1 MKQPA
6 RLRLLGS
13 KLLLLIG
20 AALLLQ
26 TLLSGA
32 LAYHLVLKRERSHR
46 RLELAEQA
54 GLLLPAIADSMQA
67 WTILG
72 PHVIQQ
78 AELRRRMHQSL
89 GDLEA
94 LSLAFV
100 DRSGNLAAAGFLESD
115 SRFAR
120 CREFMHGD
128 MSIAVAESLAA
139 SLELPMAI
147 YPMDAGWLF
156 LSSSDSIHPLW
167 NSEGLKSIGLL
178 FLSIGVLVTVLA
190 FLLLKP
196 LLDRFNR
203 FSHAFHRLGEGELGH
218 RLAVSGADELAMLAS
233 DFNRMAAR
241 LDEMRRRLDESD
253 GNRRA
258 LVADVSHEMGA
269 PLTNLRG
276 NLEALLGRMT
286 QDQDLQRKLKLCLT
300 QTLRMDHLVKDLL
313 DLARLEDAGL
323 KQEMDRIQLAD
334 LVEDEI
340 AAIELACLNNEIEL
354 KWECLCSIC
363 EVMADRERIA
373 QILRNLLRNAVQALE
388 NSEGERRI
396 TVTLDEEEGWVIAHV
411 CDTGEGIRAEELER
425 LFDRFYRPH
434 HKRSEGSGLGLCISR
449 RLAELHDGRLEATS
463 EGLGRGACFTLRLPT
478 AQAED

>member
-1 MKQPA
+1 MKRPA
-6 RLRLLGS
+6 RHHLLGS
-13 KLLLLIG
+13 KLLLLMG

-54 GLLLPAIADSMQA
+54 DLLLPAIADSMQA

-89 GDLEA
+89 GELEA

-100 DRSGNLAAAGFLESD
+100 DRSGNMAAAGFLESD
-115 SRFAR
+115 KRFAR
-120 CREFMHGD
+120 CREIMHGD
-128 MSIAVAESLAA
+128 MPVAVAESLAA
-139 SLELPMAI
+139 ELELPMAI
-147 YPMDAGWLF
+147 FPMDAGWLF
-156 LSSSDSIHPLW
+156 LSSSNSIHPLW
-167 NSEGLKSIGLL
+167 NSESLKSIALL
-178 FLSIGVLVTVLA
+178 FLSIGLLVTILA

-203 FSHAFHRLGEGELGH
+203 FSTAFHRLGEGELGH
-218 RLAVSGADELAMLAS
+218 RLVVTGADELTMLAS

-253 GNRRA
+253 SNRRA

-276 NLEALLGRMT
+276 NLEALLGRVS
-286 QDQDLQRKLKLCLT
+286 QDAELKRKLKLCLT

-323 KQEMDRIQLAD
+323 KQELVRLQLRD
-334 LVEDEI
+334 IVEDEI
-340 AAIELACLNNEIEL
+340 AAIELACLNSDIDL
-354 KWECLCSIC
+354 KWDCRCSHC
-363 EVMADRERIA
+363 EVLADRERVA
-373 QILRNLLRNAVQALE
+373 QIMRNLLRNAVQALDE
-388 NSEGERRI
+388 STADRRI
-396 TVTLDEEEGWVIAHV
+396 TVVLEEEEGWVTLSV
-411 CDTGEGIRAEELER
+411 CDTGEGIRAEELDR

-463 EGLGRGACFTLRLPT
+463 EGLGRGACFLLRLP
-478 AQAED
+478 AAP